1 MCDFSGKKITVMGL
15 GLFGGGVGVTRFLVR
30 QGAQVTVTDLKSP
43 SELSKSIKLLDGLQ
57 VQYRLG
63 KHREADFKDIDMLV
77 VNPAVPKNSPFLQ
90 IAMGNNILLETEMNI
105 FFKLCPAPITG
116 VTGSNGKSTTTSLLS
131 SMLRSTGRKT
141 WMGGNIGYSLLEHI
155 EEIKPNDY
163 VVLELSNFQL
173 EALQFARLSP
183 HIGIVTNIAP
193 NHLDRHNSLQEYI
206 NAKKGILRHQK
217 PDDYIILN
225 YDDPELRNWA
235 KDCVGK
241 VVWFSANRNSEF
253 GMRNSESKKEI
264 FFIPHSALRTPHL
277 PGIHNIQNILAAAT
291 AASILGAKD
300 AHIAEGLSSFTGL
313 EHRLEFVSE
322 IGGVRYYNDS
332 KATTPEAAI
341 AAINAFNAPI
351 VLIAGGYDKG
361 TSFDRFA
368 EECAKRAKC
377 VILIGKTA
385 QKIAS
390 LIKEK
395 SAPFVIARS
404 ESDEAISRC
413 GIASPSARNDSI
425 EVVFAPSLVDA
436 VEKAKACAKAGDVV
450 LLSPACASYDMFVNY
465 EDRGR
470 QFKKLIVHS

>member
-1 MCDFSGKKITVMGL
+1 MENSFSGKKITVMGL

-43 SELSKSIKLLDGLQ
+43 SELSKSIKLLDGLP

-63 KHREADFKDIDMLV
+63 EHRKADFKDIDMLV

-90 IAMGNNILLETEMNI
+90 IAMENNIPLETEMNI

-116 VTGSNGKSTTTSLLS
+116 ITGSNGKSTTTSLLS
-131 SMLRSTGRKT
+131 SMLRSTGKKT
-141 WMGGNIGYSLLEHI
+141 WTGGNIGYSLLEHI

-173 EALQFARLSP
+173 EDLQFARQSP

-206 NAKKGILRHQK
+206 NAKKGILRYQK
-217 PDDYIILN
+217 PTDYVILN

-235 KDCVGK
+235 KECVGK
-241 VVWFSANRNSEF
+241 VVWFSAK
-253 GMRNSESKKEI
+253 ESGVWSQGSGVNECR
-264 FFIPHSALRTPHL
+264 FLTQDSRLLTQDSSRL

-300 AHIAEGLSSFTGL
+300 THIAEGLSSFTGL

-341 AAINAFNAPI
+341 AAINAFNTPI

-395 SAPFVIARS
+395 AGGHGQTSLS
-404 ESDEAISRC
+404 M
-413 GIASPSARNDSI
+413 
-425 EVVFAPSLVDA
+425 APSLKDA